1 MRRVAAVERGL
12 VWVRAVPSKGLMPV
26 EPANALTIDS
36 RTSPPK
42 RVRSL
47 DRWRGV
53 LGLGLTRAMDGSAVA
68 EGRCEYFLQKR
79 ARLPSR

>member
-36 RTSPPK
+36 RASPPT

-53 LGLGLTRAMDGSAVA
+53 LGLGLKRAMDGSAVA
-68 EGRCEYFLQKR
+68 EWRGEHFLQKR
-79 ARLPSR
+79 ARLPSP